1 MNDDPDNVV
10 NSKYY
15 IIIQT
20 HKSNLMIKN
29 S

>member
-10 NSKYY
+10 SSKYY
-15 IIIQT
+15 IISQT
-20 HKSNLMIKN
+20 HESNLMIKN

>member
-10 NSKYY
+10 NSKYD
-15 IIIQT
+15 IISQT
-20 HKSNLMIKN
+20 HESNLMIKN